1 MAVFGSSS
9 TAVDAAVAGVCGAL
23 HVPYISTLTKTED
36 GSAGVGGGGIGGGLV
51 ARFGP
56 TSRHVSMAVR
66 DLVGDLAWR
75 DVALVVHRQSGNRSP
90 LPNVLTRV
98 PLLSHSFAAGRKSQ
112 VRIAPLFLGRSE

>member
-9 TAVDAAVAGVCGAL
+9 PAVDAAVAGVCGAL

-36 GSAGVGGGGIGGGLV
+36 GSGIGGGLV

-75 DVALVVHRQSGNRSP
+75 DVALVVHRQSGNCPS
-90 LPNVLTRV
+90 
-98 PLLSHSFAAGRKSQ
+98 LLSLTF
-112 VRIAPLFLGRSE
+112 

>member
-1 MAVFGSSS
+1 M
-9 TAVDAAVAGVCGAL
+9 DAAVAGVCGAL

-36 GSAGVGGGGIGGGLV
+36 GSTGVGGAIGGDLV

-75 DVALVVHRQSGNRSP
+75 DVALVVHRQSGNCSDW
-90 LPNVLTRV
+90 NALT
-98 PLLSHSFAAGRKSQ
+98 L
-112 VRIAPLFLGRSE
+112 

>member
-1 MAVFGSSS
+1 M
-9 TAVDAAVAGVCGAL
+9 DAAVAGVCGAL

-36 GSAGVGGGGIGGGLV
+36 GSTGVGGGIGGLV

-75 DVALVVHRQSGNRSP
+75 DVALVVHRQSGNCSEDALP

-98 PLLSHSFAAGRKSQ
+98 PLPLSHSFAAGRKSQ
-112 VRIAPLFLGRSE
+112 VRIARAPLSLPRSE

>member
-1 MAVFGSSS
+1 M
-9 TAVDAAVAGVCGAL
+9 DAAVAGVCGAL

-36 GSAGVGGGGIGGGLV
+36 GSAGVGVGGIGGGLV

-75 DVALVVHRQSGNRSP
+75 DVALVVHRQSGNCSDGNA
-90 LPNVLTRV
+90 PNVLTRV
-98 PLLSHSFAAGRKSQ
+98 PLPLSHSFAAGRKSQ
-112 VRIAPLFLGRSE
+112 VRIARAPLSLPRSE